1 MRSRSRQDKSLITLI
16 RSFGRHSLP
25 TSRVDTMAQS
35 MVPSTPSIQIRPNQS
50 RLVQYRL
57 HYGHIFIRP
66 LCIRPLAS
74 PREGVGRER
83 VCAFGFTPIPVK
95 VYKLD
100 AMKKWAPAG
109 VSFIGPAEENW
120 APNLSYSMGIEEN
133 VTDPENPRK
142 FWELIPM

>member
-35 MVPSTPSIQIRPNQS
+35 MVPQFKFVPTNAGSPNVGGITVTFSYDPSLSDSWPRPEKEWKGKEFVLS
-50 RLVQYRL
+50 
-57 HYGHIFIRP
+57 
-66 LCIRPLAS
+66 AS
-74 PREGVGRER
+74 PPP
-83 VCAFGFTPIPVK
+83 FPVK

-120 APNLSYSMGIEEN
+120 TPNLSYSMGIEEN
-133 VTDPENPRK
+133 ATDPGNPRK
-142 FWELIPM
+142 IWQLIPM